1 MAEAGVRT
9 PLTAEEYLAFER
21 ASEQKHEFANG
32 EVFAMSGGTREHS
45 LIAAN
50 VIGELRSA
58 LTDRPCEVHTSD
70 LRVKLATGT
79 RYVYPDV
86 SVVCGEPRFEDAQR
100 DTLLNPSVVVEVLS
114 DSSEAYDRGDKFA
127 LYRALPS
134 LRDYLLLSQKAMLV
148 EHFHRED
155 DGSWRL
161 RALGPGNVLALPSID
176 AHVAVERLYL
186 KVALGAAESD
196 SATNTPR

>member
-1 MAEAGVRT
+1 MAETGVRT

-21 ASEQKHEFANG
+21 ASEQRHEFANG
-32 EVFAMSGGTREHS
+32 EAFAMSGGTREHS

-50 VIGELRSA
+50 VTREFGNA
-58 LTDRPCEVHTSD
+58 LLDRPCEVHTSD
-70 LRVKLATGT
+70 LRVKLATGS

-100 DTLLNPSVVVEVLS
+100 DTLVNPSVIVEVLS
-114 DSSEAYDRGDKFA
+114 DASEAYDRGDKFA

-134 LRDYLLLSQKAMLV
+134 LRDYVLVSQKTMLV

-161 RALGPGNVLALPSID
+161 RALGPGDVLALGSID
-176 AHVAVERLYL
+176 ARVAIESLYL